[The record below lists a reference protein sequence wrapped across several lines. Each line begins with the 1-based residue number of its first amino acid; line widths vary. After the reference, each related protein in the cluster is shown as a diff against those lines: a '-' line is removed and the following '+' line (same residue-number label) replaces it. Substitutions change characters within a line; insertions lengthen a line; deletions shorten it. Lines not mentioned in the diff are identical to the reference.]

1 MPAPDALSVDIL
13 SKLVGTPRA
22 PLILDA
28 RDADDYPADARD
40 LPDAVPLLGDE
51 PLSVV
56 QRCGGGPVV
65 VQCQKGK
72 KRAQGIAALLRC
84 EGVQAEYLEGGFE
97 AWRDAGLPLVT
108 RAAIPARGAGG
119 ATLWVTR
126 NRPKVDR
133 IACAWLIRRFV
144 DRRARFLFVAP
155 PEVLSVA
162 QVMGATAFDVEG
174 APLTHVGALCSF
186 DAMLAHF
193 GLRHPA
199 LDAMATIIRGADT
212 GALDL
217 APQSA
222 GLLALSLGLSRQFS
236 NDLEQLDAGLVL
248 YDALF
253 RWARD
258 AQEEVHGWPSKK

>member
-1 MPAPDALSVDIL
+1 MPAPDAMSIDTLY
-13 SKLVGTPRA
+13 KLIGTPRA

-28 RDADDYPADARD
+28 RDAGDYPADARN
-40 LPDAVPLLGDE
+40 LPGAVALLAAD
-51 PLSVV
+51 PVALVV
-56 QRCGGGPVV
+56 QAGGGPVV

-84 EGVQAEYLEGGFE
+84 EGVEAEYLEGGFL
-97 AWRDAGLPLVT
+97 AWRDAGLPMVR
-108 RAAIPARGAGG
+108 RAGVPMRDAAG

-133 IACAWLIRRFV
+133 IACAWLVRRFV

-155 PEVLSVA
+155 AEVLDVA
-162 QVMGATAFDVEG
+162 KVMGATAFDVEG
-174 APLTHVGALCSF
+174 APLTHAGDLCTF
-186 DAMLAHF
+186 DAMHAHF
-193 GLRHPA
+193 GLSHPA
-199 LDAMATIIRGADT
+199 LIAMAPIIRGADT
-212 GALDL
+212 GAFDL
-217 APQSA
+217 APQAA

-236 NDLEQLDAGLVL
+236 NDLEQLEAGLAL

-258 AQEEVHGWPSKK
+258 AQAEVHGWTTKT